1 MVIDYATPRRIVLIT
16 DSIAATDM
24 PDGVY
29 ELGGLKVVVEK
40 GVCRLADTGSLAGST
55 LTIDKAFRNIISL
68 GYSLQEA
75 AMMASLAPA
84 KSLGLEGLGNIEVG
98 YSADITILDK
108 DFRVVKTIIN
118 GKIAYEK

>member
-1 MVIDYATPRRIVLIT
+1 
-16 DSIAATDM
+16 
-24 PDGVY
+24 
-29 ELGGLKVVVEK
+29 
-40 GVCRLADTGSLAGST
+40 
-55 LTIDKAFRNIISL
+55 
-68 GYSLQEA
+68 
-75 AMMASLAPA
+75 MMASLAPA